1 MAKKKES
8 KQKKMNVRV
17 DFTPMVDMMMLL
29 ITFFMLCTSL
39 AKPQAMHLTMPAK
52 DQNLQEQDK
61 DKSKTELTVTIYLA
75 PKANASDEN
84 GKLYSYIIDKK
95 EKFGEIDYLEEVTY
109 GKEGIRKVL
118 STYNPYRTSVAPVQ
132 AIINAKAD
140 LDGWYAKQ
148 PSGKDDPT
156 MKISGGASTGA
167 DTLLSV
173 NEAYDKALI
182 AIKKGHVD
190 VVKNGQK
197 DLDLTQFV
205 TVFKQ
210 MRDGT
215 EKAEDLAPTLSVNIK
230 PLDGATYDDLVK
242 ILDEMQICCIG
253 KYVIAEMS
261 EQDYQLLGTAKTKYP
276 TLQSV
281 PELTDYPKAAAE

>member
-61 DKSKTELTVTIYLA
+61 DKSKTELTVTLYLA
-75 PKANASDEN
+75 PE
-84 GKLYSYIIDKK
+84 GKLFSYIIDKK
-95 EKFGEIDYLEEVTY
+95 EKFGEVEYLEDVTY

-118 STYNPYRTSVAPVQ
+118 STYNPYKTNVPPVM
-132 AIINAKAD
+132 AVINAKAD
-140 LDGWYAKQ
+140 LDGWYAQQ
-148 PSGKDDPT
+148 PKDKDTPS
-156 MKISGGASTGA
+156 MKIGGGASTGA
-167 DTLLSV
+167 DTLLSI

-182 AIKKGHVD
+182 MIKKGHVD

-197 DLDLTQFV
+197 ELDMARFPV
-205 TVFKQ
+205 VFKE
-210 MRDGT
+210 MASGT
-215 EKAEDLAPTLSVNIK
+215 EKAEELAPTLSVNIK
-230 PLDGATYDDLVK
+230 PLDQATYDDLVK

-253 KYVIAEMS
+253 KYVIAQMT
-261 EQDYQLLGTAKTKYP
+261 EQDYQLLGSAKSKYP
-276 TLQSV
+276 VLQSV
-281 PELTDYPKAAAE
+281 PALKDYPKAVAE